1 MPRSKMRAVFSKTD
15 SMQRRDALTSSSTAR
30 TAEPKVP
37 NTLPLAL
44 RAYQLGSA
52 LGTPIASQL
61 LIRRQKRGKEHPERL
76 KERLG
81 QASVARPTGPLIW
94 VHGAS
99 VGEMLAAVPLIER
112 LRAQDFAVL
121 VTSGTVTS
129 AALAEQRLPNGVVHQ
144 FIPLDA
150 PRFVRRFLEHWRP
163 GLALFVE
170 SDLWP
175 NLICSCARRKI
186 PMIVIN
192 GRLSERSF
200 NRWRRVPGVIAALL
214 NRFDLCLAQSAS
226 DAERYAKLG
235 APRVSAT
242 GNLKLDIPALPADEA
257 ALRRLRDIIGKR
269 PVVVAASTHA
279 GEELAVIGAHQRL
292 RAKFPTLL
300 TIVVPRHPSRGESIA
315 ESAKAAGLAVALR
328 SRRAQPMPDIGVYVA
343 DTLGELGLMYR
354 LAPIVFMGGSLAS
367 HGGQNPIEPIRL
379 GAAIIHGPHVWNFAE
394 IYAALD
400 AAHGAEKVDD
410 VEEFTR
416 RAGAW
421 LKDACARAAVVAAGR
436 ASIAALGGA
445 LDRTWAA
452 LDPYLIQLRLEERA

>member
-1 MPRSKMRAVFSKTD
+1 
-15 SMQRRDALTSSSTAR
+15 
-30 TAEPKVP
+30 VP

-61 LIRRQKRGKEHPERL
+61 LARRQKRGKEHPERL
-76 KERLG
+76 RERLG
-81 QASVARPTGPLIW
+81 QPSMPRPKGPLVW

-99 VGEMLAAVPLIER
+99 VGEMLAAIALIER

-129 AALAEQRLPNGVVHQ
+129 AALAEQRLPNGVTHQ

-150 PRFVRRFLEHWRP
+150 PRFVRRFLDHWRP

-175 NLICSCARRKI
+175 NLICSSAKRKI
-186 PMIVIN
+186 PMIIIN

-200 NRWRRVPGVIAALL
+200 KRWRRVPGVIAALL
-214 NRFDLCLAQSAS
+214 NQFDLCLAQSAT

-242 GNLKLDIPALPADEA
+242 GNLKLDVPALPADEA
-257 ALRRLRDIIGKR
+257 ALRRLKDIVGKR
-269 PVVVAASTHA
+269 PVMLAASTHA
-279 GEELAVIGAHQRL
+279 GEEAAVIGVHRRL
-292 RAKFPTLL
+292 RAKFPSLL
-300 TIVVPRHPSRGESIA
+300 TIVVPRHPARGESIA
-315 ESAKAAGLAVALR
+315 EEAKGAGLSVALR
-328 SRRAQPMPDIGVYVA
+328 SRRAQPMPDIGIYIA

-367 HGGQNPIEPIRL
+367 HGGQNPIEAIRL
-379 GAAIIHGPHVWNFAE
+379 GAAIIHGSQVWNFAE

-400 AAHGAEKVDD
+400 AARGAQPIAD
-410 VEEFTR
+410 EEALATR
-416 RAGAW
+416 LGAW
-421 LKDACARAAVVAAGR
+421 LADPAARQAAADAAAATIKKL
-436 ASIAALGGA
+436 SGA
-445 LDRTWAA
+445 LERTWTA
-452 LDPYLIQLRLEERA
+452 LDPYLIQLRLEEIA

>member
-1 MPRSKMRAVFSKTD
+1 M
-15 SMQRRDALTSSSTAR
+15 SSSTAR
-30 TAEPKVP
+30 AAGPSVA

-61 LIRRQKRGKEHPERL
+61 LMRRQKRGKEHPERL
-76 KERLG
+76 SERLG
-81 QASVARPTGPLIW
+81 QASMPRPKGPLIW

-99 VGEMLAAVPLIER
+99 VGEMLAAISLIER
-112 LRAQDFAVL
+112 LRARDFAVL

-129 AALAEQRLPNGVVHQ
+129 AALAEQRLPNGVLHQ

-150 PRFVRRFLEHWRP
+150 PRFVRRFLDHWRP

-175 NLICSCARRKI
+175 NLICSSAKRKI
-186 PMIVIN
+186 PMIIIN

-200 NRWRRVPGVIAALL
+200 KRWRRVPGVIAALL
-214 NRFDLCLAQSAS
+214 NRFDLCLAQSAA
-226 DAERYAKLG
+226 DAERYTKLG
-235 APRVSAT
+235 APRVNAT
-242 GNLKLDIPALPADEA
+242 GNLKLDVPAPPADEA
-257 ALRRLRDIIGKR
+257 ALRRLRDIVGKR

-279 GEELAVIGAHQRL
+279 GEEAAVIGAHRRL
-292 RAKFPTLL
+292 RAKFPALL
-300 TIVVPRHPSRGESIA
+300 TIIVPRHPARGESIA
-315 ESAKAAGLAVALR
+315 DSAKVAGLAVALR
-328 SRRAQPMPDIGVYVA
+328 SRRAQPMPDIGIYIA

-367 HGGQNPIEPIRL
+367 HGGQNPIEAIRH

-400 AAHGAEKVDD
+400 TARGAQPVAD
-410 VEEFTR
+410 EEALVAR
-416 RAGAW
+416 LGAW
-421 LKDACARAAVVAAGR
+421 LADPAARQAAAEAAT
-436 ASIAALGGA
+436 ATIKKLGGA

-452 LDPYLIQLRLEERA
+452 LDPYLIQLRLEETA

>member
-1 MPRSKMRAVFSKTD
+1 MANP
-15 SMQRRDALTSSSTAR
+15 
-30 TAEPKVP
+30 
-37 NTLPLAL
+37 LPLAL

-52 LGTPIASQL
+52 LGAPIASQL
-61 LIRRQKRGKEHPERL
+61 LTRRQKRGKEHPERL

-81 QASVARPTGPLIW
+81 QASMPRPKGPLVW

-129 AALAEQRLPNGVVHQ
+129 AALAEQRLPNGVTHQ

-150 PRFVRRFLEHWRP
+150 PRFVRRFLDHWRP

-175 NLICSCARRKI
+175 NLICSSAKRKI
-186 PMIVIN
+186 PMIIIN

-200 NRWRRVPGVIAALL
+200 KRWRRVPGVIAALL
-214 NRFDLCLAQSAS
+214 NQFDLCLAQSAT

-242 GNLKLDIPALPADEA
+242 GNLKLDVPALPADEA
-257 ALRRLRDIIGKR
+257 ALRRLKDIVGKR
-269 PVVVAASTHA
+269 PVMLAASTHA
-279 GEELAVIGAHQRL
+279 GEEAAVIGAHRRL
-292 RAKFPTLL
+292 RAKFPSLL
-300 TIVVPRHPSRGESIA
+300 TIVVPRHPARGESIA
-315 ESAKAAGLAVALR
+315 EEAKGAGLSVALR
-328 SRRAQPMPDIGVYVA
+328 SRRAQPMPDIGIYIA

-367 HGGQNPIEPIRL
+367 HGGQNPIEAIRL
-379 GAAIIHGPHVWNFAE
+379 GAAIIHGSQVWNFAE

-400 AAHGAEKVDD
+400 AARGAQPVAD
-410 VEEFTR
+410 EEALATR
-416 RAGAW
+416 LGAW
-421 LKDACARAAVVAAGR
+421 LADPAARQAAADAAAATIKKL
-436 ASIAALGGA
+436 SGA
-445 LDRTWAA
+445 LERTWTA
-452 LDPYLIQLRLEERA
+452 LDPYLIQLRLEETA

>member
-1 MPRSKMRAVFSKTD
+1 VA
-15 SMQRRDALTSSSTAR
+15 
-30 TAEPKVP
+30 

-44 RAYQLGSA
+44 RAYQIGSA

-61 LIRRQKRGKEHPERL
+61 LKRRQKRGKEHPERL
-76 KERLG
+76 SERLG
-81 QASVARPTGPLIW
+81 QASMPRPKGPLIW

-99 VGEMLAAVPLIER
+99 VGEMLAAISLIER
-112 LRAQDFAVL
+112 LRARDFAVL

-129 AALAEQRLPNGVVHQ
+129 AALAEQRLPNGVLHQ

-150 PRFVRRFLEHWRP
+150 PRFVRRFLDHWRP

-175 NLICSCARRKI
+175 NLICSSANRKI
-186 PMIVIN
+186 PMIIIN

-200 NRWRRVPGVIAALL
+200 KRWRRVPGVIAALL
-214 NRFDLCLAQSAS
+214 NRFDLCLAQSAA
-226 DAERYAKLG
+226 DGERYTKLG
-235 APRVSAT
+235 APRVNAT
-242 GNLKLDIPALPADEA
+242 GNLKLDVPAPPADEA
-257 ALRRLRDIIGKR
+257 ALRRLRDVVGKR

-279 GEELAVIGAHQRL
+279 GEEAAVIGAHRRL
-292 RAKFPTLL
+292 RAKFPALL
-300 TIVVPRHPSRGESIA
+300 TIIVPRHPARGESIA
-315 ESAKAAGLAVALR
+315 DSAKVVGLSVALR
-328 SRRAQPMPDIGVYVA
+328 SRRAQPMPDIGVYIA

-367 HGGQNPIEPIRL
+367 HGGQNPIEAIRH

-400 AAHGAEKVDD
+400 TARGAQPVAD
-410 VEEFTR
+410 EEALVAR
-416 RAGAW
+416 LGAW
-421 LKDACARAAVVAAGR
+421 LADPAARQAAAEAAT
-436 ASIAALGGA
+436 ATIKKLGGA

-452 LDPYLIQLRLEERA
+452 LDPYLIQLRLEETA

>member
-1 MPRSKMRAVFSKTD
+1 
-15 SMQRRDALTSSSTAR
+15 
-30 TAEPKVP
+30 VP

-61 LIRRQKRGKEHPERL
+61 LLRRQKRGKEHPERL

-81 QASVARPTGPLIW
+81 QASLPRPNGPLVW

-99 VGEMLAAVPLIER
+99 VGEMLAAIALIER
-112 LRAQDFAVL
+112 LRARDFAVL

-129 AALAEQRLPNGVVHQ
+129 AALAEQRLPSGVLHQ
-144 FIPLDA
+144 FVPLDA

-175 NLICSCARRKI
+175 NLICSCAKRRI
-186 PMIVIN
+186 PMIIIN

-200 NRWRRVPGVIAALL
+200 MRWRRVPGVIAALL
-214 NRFDLCLAQSAS
+214 NRFDLCLAQSAT

-242 GNLKLDIPALPADEA
+242 GNLKLDVPALPADEA
-257 ALRRLRDIIGKR
+257 ALRRLRDIVGKR
-269 PVVVAASTHA
+269 PVVLAASTH
-279 GEELAVIGAHQRL
+279 GDEETIIIGAHRRL

-300 TIVVPRHPSRGESIA
+300 TIIVPRHPPRGQSIA
-315 ESAKAAGLAVALR
+315 ETAKAAGLAVALR
-328 SRRAQPMPDIGVYVA
+328 SRRAQPMPDIAVYVA

-354 LAPIVFMGGSLAS
+354 LAPIAFMGGSLAS

-379 GAAIIHGPHVWNFAE
+379 GAAIIHGPHVWNFGE

-400 AAHGAEKVDD
+400 SAHGAQQVAG
-410 VEEFTR
+410 EEELAAR
-416 RAGAW
+416 LSLW
-421 LKDACARAAVVAAGR
+421 LADPPARQAAAEAATGT
-436 ASIAALGGA
+436 IAKLSGA
-445 LDRTWAA
+445 LDRTWTA

>member
-1 MPRSKMRAVFSKTD
+1 M
-15 SMQRRDALTSSSTAR
+15 
-30 TAEPKVP
+30 P

-61 LIRRQKRGKEHPERL
+61 LARRQKRGKEHPERL

-81 QASVARPTGPLIW
+81 QPSMPRPKGPLVW

-99 VGEMLAAVPLIER
+99 VGEMLAAIALIER

-129 AALAEQRLPNGVVHQ
+129 AALAEQRLPNGVTHQ

-150 PRFVRRFLEHWRP
+150 PRFVRRFLDHWRP

-175 NLICSCARRKI
+175 NLICSSAKRKI
-186 PMIVIN
+186 PMIIIN

-200 NRWRRVPGVIAALL
+200 KRWRRVPGVIAALL
-214 NRFDLCLAQSAS
+214 NQFDLCLAQSAT

-242 GNLKLDIPALPADEA
+242 GNLKLDVPALPADEA
-257 ALRRLRDIIGKR
+257 ALRRLKDIVGKR
-269 PVVVAASTHA
+269 PVMLAASTHA
-279 GEELAVIGAHQRL
+279 GEEAAVIGVHRRL
-292 RAKFPTLL
+292 RAKFPSLL
-300 TIVVPRHPSRGESIA
+300 TIVVPRHPARGESIA
-315 ESAKAAGLAVALR
+315 EEAKGAGLSVALR
-328 SRRAQPMPDIGVYVA
+328 SRRAQPMPDIGIYIA

-367 HGGQNPIEPIRL
+367 HGGQNPIEAIRL
-379 GAAIIHGPHVWNFAE
+379 GAAIIHGSQVWNFAE

-400 AAHGAEKVDD
+400 AARGAQPVAD
-410 VEEFTR
+410 EEALATR
-416 RAGAW
+416 LGAW
-421 LKDACARAAVVAAGR
+421 LADPAARQAAADAAAATIKKL
-436 ASIAALGGA
+436 SGA
-445 LDRTWAA
+445 LERTWTA
-452 LDPYLIQLRLEERA
+452 LDPYLIQLRLEETA

>member
-1 MPRSKMRAVFSKTD
+1 M
-15 SMQRRDALTSSSTAR
+15 
-30 TAEPKVP
+30 P

-44 RAYQLGSA
+44 RAYQFGSA

-61 LIRRQKRGKEHPERL
+61 LTRRQKRGKEHPERL
-76 KERLG
+76 RERLG
-81 QASVARPTGPLIW
+81 QPSMPRPKGPLVW

-99 VGEMLAAVPLIER
+99 VGEMLAAIALIER

-129 AALAEQRLPNGVVHQ
+129 AALAEQRVPNGVTHQ

-150 PRFVRRFLEHWRP
+150 PRFVRRFLDHWRP

-175 NLICSCARRKI
+175 NLICSSAKRKI
-186 PMIVIN
+186 PMIIIN

-200 NRWRRVPGVIAALL
+200 KRWRRVPGVIAALL
-214 NRFDLCLAQSAS
+214 NQFDLCLAQSAT

-242 GNLKLDIPALPADEA
+242 GNLKLDVPALPADEA
-257 ALRRLRDIIGKR
+257 ALRRLKDIVGKR
-269 PVVVAASTHA
+269 PVMLAASTHA
-279 GEELAVIGAHQRL
+279 GEEAAVIGAHRRL
-292 RAKFPTLL
+292 RAKFPSLL
-300 TIVVPRHPSRGESIA
+300 TIVVPRHPARGESIA
-315 ESAKAAGLAVALR
+315 EEAKGAGLSVALR
-328 SRRAQPMPDIGVYVA
+328 SRRAQPMPDIGIYIA

-367 HGGQNPIEPIRL
+367 HGGQNPIEAIRL
-379 GAAIIHGPHVWNFAE
+379 GAAIIHGSQVWNFAE

-400 AAHGAEKVDD
+400 AARGAQPVAD
-410 VEEFTR
+410 EEALATR
-416 RAGAW
+416 LGAW
-421 LKDACARAAVVAAGR
+421 LADPAARQAAADAAAATIKKL
-436 ASIAALGGA
+436 SGA
-445 LDRTWAA
+445 LERTWTA
-452 LDPYLIQLRLEERA
+452 LDPYLIQLRLEEIA

>member
-1 MPRSKMRAVFSKTD
+1 MPNS
-15 SMQRRDALTSSSTAR
+15 
-30 TAEPKVP
+30 
-37 NTLPLAL
+37 LPLAL

-61 LIRRQKRGKEHPERL
+61 LLRRQKRGKEHPERL
-76 KERLG
+76 SERLG
-81 QASVARPTGPLIW
+81 QASMPRPKGPLVW

-99 VGEMLAAVPLIER
+99 VGEMLAAVSLIER

-129 AALAEQRLPNGVVHQ
+129 AALAEQRLPNGVLHQ

-150 PRFVRRFLEHWRP
+150 PRFVRRFLDHWRP
-163 GLALFVE
+163 GIALFVE

-175 NLICSCARRKI
+175 NLICSCAKRKI
-186 PMIVIN
+186 PMIIVN

-200 NRWRRVPGVIAALL
+200 RRWRRVPSVIAALL
-214 NRFDLCLAQSAS
+214 NRFDLCLAQSVS

-242 GNLKLDIPALPADEA
+242 GNLKLDVPPLPADEA
-257 ALRRLRDIIGKR
+257 ALRRLKDIIGKR
-269 PVVVAASTHA
+269 PVMLAASTHA
-279 GEELAVIGAHQRL
+279 GEEAAVIAAHRRL
-292 RAKFPTLL
+292 REKFPTLL
-300 TIVVPRHPSRGESIA
+300 TIVVPRHPARGESIA
-315 ESAKAAGLAVALR
+315 EAAKAAGLAAALR
-328 SRRAQPMPDIGVYVA
+328 SRRAQPMPDIAVYIA

-367 HGGQNPIEPIRL
+367 HGGQNPIEAIRL
-379 GAAIIHGPHVWNFAE
+379 GAAIMHGPHVWNFAE

-400 AAHGAEKVDD
+400 AGYATQAIAD
-410 VEEFTR
+410 EEAMAAR
-416 RAGAW
+416 LGAW
-421 LKDACARAAVVAAGR
+421 LTDPAARQAAAEAAT
-436 ASIAALGGA
+436 ATIKKLSGA

-452 LDPYLIQLRLEERA
+452 LDPYLLQLRLEETA

>member
-1 MPRSKMRAVFSKTD
+1 VA
-15 SMQRRDALTSSSTAR
+15 
-30 TAEPKVP
+30 

-61 LIRRQKRGKEHPERL
+61 LMRRQKRGKEHPERL
-76 KERLG
+76 SERLG
-81 QASVARPTGPLIW
+81 QASMPRPKGPLIW

-99 VGEMLAAVPLIER
+99 VGEMLAAISLIER
-112 LRAQDFAVL
+112 LRARDFAVL

-129 AALAEQRLPNGVVHQ
+129 AALAEQRLPSGVLHQ

-150 PRFVRRFLEHWRP
+150 PRFVRRFLDHWRP

-175 NLICSCARRKI
+175 NLICSSSKRKI
-186 PMIVIN
+186 PMIIIN

-200 NRWRRVPGVIAALL
+200 KRWRRVPGVIAALL
-214 NRFDLCLAQSAS
+214 NRFDLCLAQSAA
-226 DAERYAKLG
+226 DAERYTRLG
-235 APRVSAT
+235 APRVNAT
-242 GNLKLDIPALPADEA
+242 GNLKLDVPAPPADEA
-257 ALRRLRDIIGKR
+257 GLRRLRDIVGKR

-279 GEELAVIGAHQRL
+279 GEEASVIGAHRRL
-292 RAKFPTLL
+292 RAKFPALL
-300 TIVVPRHPSRGESIA
+300 TIIAPRHPARGESIA

-328 SRRAQPMPDIGVYVA
+328 SRRAQPMPDIGVYIA

-367 HGGQNPIEPIRL
+367 HGGQNPIEAIRH

-400 AAHGAEKVDD
+400 TARGAQQVAD
-410 VEEFTR
+410 EEALVAR
-416 RAGAW
+416 LGAW
-421 LKDACARAAVVAAGR
+421 LADPAARQAAAEAAT
-436 ASIAALGGA
+436 ATIKKLGGA

-452 LDPYLIQLRLEERA
+452 LDPYLIQLRLEETA

>member
-1 MPRSKMRAVFSKTD
+1 M
-15 SMQRRDALTSSSTAR
+15 
-30 TAEPKVP
+30 P

-61 LIRRQKRGKEHPERL
+61 LARRQKRGKEHPERL
-76 KERLG
+76 RERLG
-81 QASVARPTGPLIW
+81 QPSMPRPKGPLVW

-99 VGEMLAAVPLIER
+99 VGEMLATIALIER

-129 AALAEQRLPNGVVHQ
+129 AALAEQRLPNGVTHQ

-150 PRFVRRFLEHWRP
+150 PRFVRRFLDHWRP

-175 NLICSCARRKI
+175 NLICSSAKRKI
-186 PMIVIN
+186 PMIIIN

-200 NRWRRVPGVIAALL
+200 KRWRRVPGVIAALL
-214 NRFDLCLAQSAS
+214 NQFDLCLAQSAT

-242 GNLKLDIPALPADEA
+242 GNLKLDVPALPADEA
-257 ALRRLRDIIGKR
+257 ALRRLKDIVGKR
-269 PVVVAASTHA
+269 PVMLAASTHA
-279 GEELAVIGAHQRL
+279 GEEAAVIGAHRRL
-292 RAKFPTLL
+292 RAKFPSLL
-300 TIVVPRHPSRGESIA
+300 TIVVPRHPARGESIA
-315 ESAKAAGLAVALR
+315 EEAKGAGLSVALR
-328 SRRAQPMPDIGVYVA
+328 SRRAQPMPDIGIYIA

-367 HGGQNPIEPIRL
+367 HGGQNPIEAIRL
-379 GAAIIHGPHVWNFAE
+379 GAAIIHGSQVWNFAE

-400 AAHGAEKVDD
+400 AARGAQPVAD
-410 VEEFTR
+410 EEALATR
-416 RAGAW
+416 LGAW
-421 LKDACARAAVVAAGR
+421 LADPAARQAAADAAAATIKKL
-436 ASIAALGGA
+436 SGA
-445 LDRTWAA
+445 LERTWTA
-452 LDPYLIQLRLEERA
+452 LDPYLIQLRLEETA

>member
-1 MPRSKMRAVFSKTD
+1 M
-15 SMQRRDALTSSSTAR
+15 
-30 TAEPKVP
+30 P

-61 LIRRQKRGKEHPERL
+61 LTRRQKRGKEHPERL
-76 KERLG
+76 RERLG
-81 QASVARPTGPLIW
+81 QPSMPRPKGPLVW

-99 VGEMLAAVPLIER
+99 VGEMLATIALIER

-129 AALAEQRLPNGVVHQ
+129 AALAEQRLPNGVTHQ

-150 PRFVRRFLEHWRP
+150 PRFVRRFLDHWRP

-175 NLICSCARRKI
+175 NLICSCAKRKI
-186 PMIVIN
+186 PMIIIN

-200 NRWRRVPGVIAALL
+200 KRWRRVPGVIAALL
-214 NRFDLCLAQSAS
+214 NQFDLCLAQSAT

-242 GNLKLDIPALPADEA
+242 GNLKLDVPALPADEA
-257 ALRRLRDIIGKR
+257 ALRRLKDIVGKR
-269 PVVVAASTHA
+269 PVMLAASTHA
-279 GEELAVIGAHQRL
+279 GEEAAIIGAHRRL
-292 RAKFPTLL
+292 RAKFPSLL
-300 TIVVPRHPSRGESIA
+300 TIVVPRHPARGESIA
-315 ESAKAAGLAVALR
+315 EEAKGAGLSVALR
-328 SRRAQPMPDIGVYVA
+328 SRRAQPMPDIGIYIA

-367 HGGQNPIEPIRL
+367 HGGQNPIEAIRL
-379 GAAIIHGPHVWNFAE
+379 GAAIIHGSQVWNFAE

-400 AAHGAEKVDD
+400 AARGAQPVAD
-410 VEEFTR
+410 EEALATR
-416 RAGAW
+416 LGAW
-421 LKDACARAAVVAAGR
+421 LADPAARQAAADAAAATIKKL
-436 ASIAALGGA
+436 SGA
-445 LDRTWAA
+445 LERTWTA
-452 LDPYLIQLRLEERA
+452 LDHYLIQLRLEETA